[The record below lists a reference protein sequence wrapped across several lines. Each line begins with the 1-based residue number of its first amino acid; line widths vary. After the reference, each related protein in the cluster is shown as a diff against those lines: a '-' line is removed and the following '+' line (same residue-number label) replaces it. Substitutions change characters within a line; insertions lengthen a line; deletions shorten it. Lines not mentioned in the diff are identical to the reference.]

1 MEPLSFSHEIGIVS
15 GILLVV
21 AYGLLNFGVLT
32 TNSPMYQALNV
43 LGALGFTYTAVS
55 PFNPG
60 LLITEIV
67 WAIAA
72 GGFLWKIF
80 TRRKQVRGEVAD
92 TGAVLVSA
100 PSGQERDPAGRV
112 GDPAAGGPGP
122 VQETADRGAQP
133 EVSEKIG
140 SS

>member
-1 MEPLSFSHEIGIVS
+1 MEALSFSHEIGIVS

-21 AYGLLNFGVLT
+21 AYGLLNVGVLT

-72 GGFLWKIF
+72 GGFLWRIF
-80 TRRKQVRGEVAD
+80 TRRKQSRGEVAD
-92 TGAVLVSA
+92 TEAILAGIPAS
-100 PSGQERDPAGRV
+100 QERDPAGSASL
-112 GDPAAGGPGP
+112 PATHGPGP
-122 VQETADRGAQP
+122 VDETADRGVRP
-133 EVSEKIG
+133 GVSEKMG
-140 SS
+140 SF